1 MKAGRIIDESQPEEE
16 QVQQQNEEQ
25 VKDENALHFENIT
38 KAKNY
43 LQKTYKVDVRK
54 LKSPESVKGEIAYL
68 FNIIYSFT
76 STADISFENQAI
88 FVNDADE
95 PETHYVTVDAD
106 KTVLS
111 VSVHTSLVTSANTQ
125 ETVITDIEDR
135 KAGDTGLDTKPSDTG
150 YYTQFEGE
158 VKAVSPNISYT
169 VSGRKYTVE
178 NGENA
183 VAFELRK
190 NSAEGE
196 LVYFFNM
203 FSYDIPAG
211 VELGNAKLYAVQAD
225 GKRIE
230 IPVKK

>member
-1 MKAGRIIDESQPEEE
+1 MLRWCYGLLH
-16 QVQQQNEEQ
+16 NEEASWEPNAKCKAIFKKGDEVE
-25 VKDENALHFENIT
+25 VKIIKIDREKENISLSI
-38 KAKNY
+38 K
-43 LQKTYKVDVRK
+43 
-54 LKSPESVKGEIAYL
+54 EIADSPAKKFPKPKHAFQY
-68 FNIIYSFT
+68 
-76 STADISFENQAI
+76 
-88 FVNDADE
+88 
-95 PETHYVTVDAD
+95 
-106 KTVLS
+106 
-111 VSVHTSLVTSANTQ
+111 
-125 ETVITDIEDR
+125 IEDR

-158 VKAVSPNISYT
+158 VKAVSPNIAYT
-169 VSGRKYTVE
+169 VSGLKYTVE